1 MAAGL
6 STPSSGIEDDALF
19 ALTLERLANHWA
31 TRGVVEKT
39 REPGYDMPFAH
50 RICRMMLE
58 KVGGDL
64 AAYGAAVDDFIAL
77 SEEFVV
83 LQMEL
88 DRTGKYKYSSY
99 EEVRAIVYDNPELM
113 NRRYLNGLLLSE
125 TFWTNHYKMF
135 RYFVDDFCGGNPAH
149 GSVLEVPAGTGIFV
163 SEFARRN
170 PGWRAH
176 AIDISDSSVAF
187 SRAVAQLNG
196 DARVD
201 VRKRDV
207 FDIPDDE
214 KYDRL
219 ICGELLEHLERPEEL
234 LAKLARLSAPGARLF
249 VTTAVWAANI
259 DHIYLYS
266 SAQEVRDQL
275 AGYFTLESEL
285 VLNVREGRGPE
296 EPRTPINYACI
307 LSPR

>member
-1 MAAGL
+1 
-6 STPSSGIEDDALF
+6 
-19 ALTLERLANHWA
+19 
-31 TRGVVEKT
+31 
-39 REPGYDMPFAH
+39 
-50 RICRMMLE
+50 
-58 KVGGDL
+58 
-64 AAYGAAVDDFIAL
+64 
-77 SEEFVV
+77 V

-249 VTTAVWAANI
+249 VTTAVLAANI

-275 AGYFTLESEL
+275 AGYF
-285 VLNVREGRGPE
+285 
-296 EPRTPINYACI
+296 
-307 LSPR
+307 